1 MKAVKR
7 FGLVI
12 VFLLLG
18 TLIGQLGSV
27 VTIIFFSGLFIVWF
41 MLWDERKYD
50 QEHRSKL
57 TQKDSAESQTTD
69 EYYFEDYHYIEQID
83 SHH

>member
-7 FGLVI
+7 FGLAI

-50 QEHRSKL
+50 QEHPS
-57 TQKDSAESQTTD
+57 TIEHQDSSEKTPTD
-69 EYYFEDYHYIEQID
+69 EYYFEDYYYIDPHQ
-83 SHH
+83 HH